1 MNSSKLSRR
10 SSFASSLEDSVTSS
24 EHTPKS
30 LFVRTPLLD
39 NVSIFDLLDP
49 SFLTLDFKRRTD
61 DTYKWVKDVGRRAGS
76 SDLDKLKQVLHSRI
90 DKAYTRIDN
99 LQSKSSTEK
108 LFFSMSVY
116 FIFIMGFVVGNC
128 PNYIH
133 IIYSA
138 VMGLLLPVRFITY
151 YKIGFGYYLAD
162 LCYYVN
168 FLLLLY
174 IWVFPQSKMLFIACC
189 SFSWGTVSFAVI
201 TWKNKLVLHSV
212 EKITSTAIHVFPG
225 IIMYVITHQ
234 LDPAF
239 KAKRF
244 PGSVKLEQWNFWQGI
259 FYTSI
264 MYFIWQLSYHY
275 FITIRKA
282 EKIKKGKVTSFEYLR
297 KAFATTPLGRLV
309 NSLPEPF
316 PVVAFTF
323 IQYGYQLG
331 TMSLCPLLYKYKI
344 LCSLFVSFI
353 FLTAVYNGATYYVDF
368 YGKKFQKEVV
378 KLQKEIEELN
388 NEKVTSTSPNDF
400 KSTLDPIESTPVT
413 ISDIIES

>member
-1 MNSSKLSRR
+1 MNGSKMSRR
-10 SSFASSLEDSVTSS
+10 SSVTSS
-24 EHTPKS
+24 VNDTSTEHTPRS
-30 LFVRTPLLD
+30 LFARTPLLD

-49 SFLTLDFKRRTD
+49 SFLTLDLRKRTD
-61 DTYKWVKDVGRRAGS
+61 DTYKWVKGMGRRAGTS
-76 SDLDKLKQVLHSRI
+76 EIDRLKQVMHARI

-99 LQSKSSTEK
+99 IQGKSSTEK

-116 FIFIMGFVVGNC
+116 FIFIMGFMVGNC
-128 PNYIH
+128 PQYIH
-133 IIYSA
+133 VVYSVLMA
-138 VMGLLLPVRFITY
+138 FLLPVRFITY

-174 IWVFPQSKMLFIACC
+174 IWVFPDSQMLFVSCC

-201 TWKNKLVLHSV
+201 TWRNKLVLHSV

-225 IIMYVITHQ
+225 IVMYVITHQ
-234 LDPAF
+234 LSPAL

-259 FYTSI
+259 FYTSV

-282 EKIKKGKVTSFEYLR
+282 EKIKKGKITSFEYLR
-297 KAFATTPLGRLV
+297 KSFAQTPLGRFV

-331 TMSLCPLLYKYKI
+331 TMSLCPLLYRYKT

-353 FLTAVYNGATYYVDF
+353 FLTVVYNGATYYVDF
-368 YGKKFQKEVV
+368 YGKKLQKEVV
-378 KLQKEIEELN
+378 KLQKEIEDLN
-388 NEKVTSTSPNDF
+388 QEKLNPQTPPETNA
-400 KSTLDPIESTPVT
+400 TLAPIESTPVT
-413 ISDIIES
+413 VADIINS